1 MKVSCLL
8 ALLFLLTTT
17 VMAQQDKESYFL
29 FVGTYTNDQGTNGIH
44 VYSFDASTGNFS
56 ERSKYTDIRNPSFLA
71 LSADGENVYAVSEA
85 GEGQGINAFSFDRK
99 TATLRLLNRGT
110 SGGSGPC
117 YVSVDRARRGVF
129 TGNYGAGSLA
139 VTRLEADGSLTN
151 QVQVIQHQGRSVNER
166 RQEKPHVHAVVL
178 TPDEKFLLVPDLGI
192 DKIGVYRYDPEAPQP
207 LSHAAVPFVEVKA
220 GAGPRHLAFHP
231 NGKFLYAVM
240 ELEGLVVAYD
250 YRNGTL
256 KEKQI
261 VPMVSSDFEGRIGA
275 ADIHVSPDGK
285 FLYASNRGDA
295 NDIVIYAISAD
306 GLLRQVGRQRE
317 GIDTPRNF
325 AIDPTGTFLLVG
337 NQGANNISIFRRNK
351 QTGSLEDTGKRISV
365 DKPVCLKFLR

>member
-1 MKVSCLL
+1 MKNFCLL
-8 ALLFLLTTT
+8 AFLFLLTTPS
-17 VMAQQDKESYFL
+17 VMAQKDKESFFL

-44 VYSFDASTGNFS
+44 VYTFDSSTGNFS

-71 LSADGENVYAVSEA
+71 LSADGENLYAVSEA
-85 GEGQGINAFSFDRK
+85 GEGQGINAFSFDRN

-117 YVSVDRARRGVF
+117 YVSVDGQSRNVF

-151 QVQVIQHQGRSVNER
+151 EVQVIQHQGRSVNER

-192 DKIGVYRYDPEAPQP
+192 DKIGVYRYDPQTGKP
-207 LSHAAVPFVEVKA
+207 LSSALVPFVAVKA

-231 NGKFLYAVM
+231 NGRFLYAVM
-240 ELEGLVVAYD
+240 EVEGLVVAYD

-261 VPMVSSDFEGRIGA
+261 VPMVSSDFEG
-275 ADIHVSPDGK
+275 
-285 FLYASNRGDA
+285 
-295 NDIVIYAISAD
+295 
-306 GLLRQVGRQRE
+306 
-317 GIDTPRNF
+317 
-325 AIDPTGTFLLVG
+325 
-337 NQGANNISIFRRNK
+337 
-351 QTGSLEDTGKRISV
+351 
-365 DKPVCLKFLR
+365 

>member
-1 MKVSCLL
+1 
-8 ALLFLLTTT
+8 
-17 VMAQQDKESYFL
+17 MAQKDKESFFL

-44 VYSFDASTGNFS
+44 VYTFDSSTGNFS

-71 LSADGENVYAVSEA
+71 LSADGENLYAVSEA
-85 GEGQGINAFSFDRK
+85 GEGQGINAFSFDRN

-250 YRNGTL
+250 YENGSL
-256 KEKQI
+256 KEKQTI
-261 VPMVSSDFEGRIGA
+261 SMLSRDFDGRVGA

-295 NDIVIYAISAD
+295 NEIVIYQIAAD
-306 GLLRQVGRQRE
+306 GMLTHIGRQGE

-337 NQGANNISIFRRNK
+337 NQGANSISIFRRDK
-351 QTGSLEDTGKRISV
+351 QTGMLEDTGKRIAV
-365 DKPVCLKFLR
+365 DKPVCLKFLSMN